1 MRVRKSRLDAIIKEV
16 NDQHYQQVI
25 DDIIVRFYEKAEE
38 YEQYQPLALDGEVT
52 NYEMDIIAR
61 FNPPEFLPIKTS
73 SRPELELS
81 DEQVE
86 ALEQYLESRVDEAFV
101 KRIRESL
108 EASLRDTIGDQ
119 VQSIRDER
127 KEVQSKIRDATDPD
141 EKRDLE
147 SRLRDLAAAEA
158 ELSSTDVEDPDEVSA
173 GASMTTVEGTM
184 KMSALRDLIQESI
197 EELRNLKPI

>member
-1 MRVRKSRLDAIIKEV
+1 MVQ
-16 NDQHYQQVI
+16 QH
-25 DDIIVRFYEKAEE
+25 
-38 YEQYQPLALDGEVT
+38 L
-52 NYEMDIIAR
+52 
-61 FNPPEFLPIKTS
+61 
-73 SRPELELS
+73 
-81 DEQVE
+81 EQVE

-108 EASLRDTIGDQ
+108 ESSLRDTIGDQ

>member
-1 MRVRKSRLDAIIKEV
+1 M
-16 NDQHYQQVI
+16 
-25 DDIIVRFYEKAEE
+25 
-38 YEQYQPLALDGEVT
+38 
-52 NYEMDIIAR
+52 
-61 FNPPEFLPIKTS
+61 
-73 SRPELELS
+73 
-81 DEQVE
+81 
-86 ALEQYLESRVDEAFV
+86 
-101 KRIRESL
+101 
-108 EASLRDTIGDQ
+108 RDTIGDQ